1 VVSFVKV
8 ASDERYYPY
17 IEAASATLIRREERF
32 AKSAVGWILRD
43 ISKHNRDFV
52 VSFLDSHHKH
62 FSIESVRN
70 VTKYFEKRERAQ
82 YLRLLNGA

>member
-1 VVSFVKV
+1 M

-43 ISKHNRDFV
+43 ISKHNPGFV
-52 VSFLDSHHKH
+52 RAFMENHVKH
-62 FSIESVRN
+62 FSLESLRN
-70 VTKYFEKRERAQ
+70 ATKYFEKRERAQ